1 MSRSFGQCFGMRTA
15 AAVAVLLGLSPAV
28 LGGRGAN
35 RRGRYLVTI
44 AGCSDCHTP
53 GALLGAP
60 DMKRYL
66 GGSDV
71 GFSIPGQG
79 VFVGQ
84 NLTPD
89 KETGL
94 GDWTAEQIVTA
105 IRQGKR
111 PDGSELSPVMP
122 YPAFSHLTDDDALAI
137 AAFLKS
143 LPAVSNKVVS
153 FNSSDKVPIAVSA
166 VLPPAVYNALPARKS
181 ERSAAGAPFTA
192 ISDPP
197 CLSAADR
204 RRRPC

>member
-1 MSRSFGQCFGMRTA
+1 MPKNVLASALGAVA
-15 AAVAVLLGLSPAV
+15 AALSCLPFRAW
-28 LGGRGAN
+28 AN
-35 RRGRYLVTI
+35 DDQIARGRYLVVI

-53 GALLGAP
+53 GALIGAA

-94 GDWTAEQIVTA
+94 GQWTSDQIVTA
-105 IRQGKR
+105 IRTGKR
-111 PDGSELSPVMP
+111 PDGSELSGVMP
-122 YPAFSHLTDDDALAI
+122 YASFAHLTDEDASAI

-143 LPAVSNKVVS
+143 IPAVNNKTLGPFRSSQTVTVS
-153 FNSSDKVPIAVSA
+153 VSA
-166 VLPPAVYNALPARKS
+166 VLPPDAYNALPASQK
-181 ERSAAGAPFTA
+181 
-192 ISDPP
+192 
-197 CLSAADR
+197 
-204 RRRPC
+204 

>member
-1 MSRSFGQCFGMRTA
+1 MTRRLFVMTLGAALAAFGSA
-15 AAVAVLLGLSPAV
+15 SPAS
-28 LGGRGAN
+28 ADSAQAE
-35 RRGRYLVTI
+35 RGRYLVII

-79 VFVGQ
+79 VFAGQ

-94 GDWTAEQIVTA
+94 GGWTSEQIAAA
-105 IRQGKR
+105 IRTGKTPAGR
-111 PDGSELSPVMP
+111 KLSPVMP
-122 YPAFSHLTDDDALAI
+122 YAAFSHLTDADAEAI

-143 LPAVSNKVVS
+143 LPPVRNEVKNFGPKETVTIS
-153 FNSSDKVPIAVSA
+153 VSA
-166 VLPPAVYNALPARKS
+166 VLPPAVYNALPASQK
-181 ERSAAGAPFTA
+181 
-192 ISDPP
+192 
-197 CLSAADR
+197 
-204 RRRPC
+204 